1 MWVIVIYKEE
11 KWIGKVVTKGHDQ
24 VCVRS
29 LENLCYSPASCW
41 REKKIPFISARSITV
56 ISHQISCKWQKSG
69 SVTTNWLLFALVF
82 LAFFFFFLFLK
93 LVISLLLKNLKSL
106 SWSLC
111 NLNSP
116 DYQVSESCTPYT
128 YLYMLYVSKLLN
140 PLCIRHLRV

>member
-1 MWVIVIYKEE
+1 MVF
-11 KWIGKVVTKGHDQ
+11 TN
-24 VCVRS
+24 RS
-29 LENLCYSPASCW
+29 YW
-41 REKKIPFISARSITV
+41 REKKTPFISARSTTL
-56 ISHQISCKWQKSG
+56 ISYQSKHKLMQMVEKDASG
-69 SVTTNWLLFALVF
+69 SGTTNCLLFALVF
-82 LAFFFFFLFLK
+82 LVYFFFSLFLK